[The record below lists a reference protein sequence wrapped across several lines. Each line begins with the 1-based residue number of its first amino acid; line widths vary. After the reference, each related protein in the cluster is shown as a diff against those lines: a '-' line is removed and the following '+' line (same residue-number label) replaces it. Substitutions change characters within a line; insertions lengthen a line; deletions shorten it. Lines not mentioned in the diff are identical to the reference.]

1 MFSLVTGEI
10 ITEDIV
16 TAPTA
21 SPHGSTASPHGF
33 HVSVWDLRS
42 RMAKVL
48 TLATKAVEGKARA
61 LAYGCRQWKHK
72 ARVVS

>member
-21 SPHGSTASPHGF
+21 SPHGF

-48 TLATKAVEGKARA
+48 ALATKALEGKARA